1 MFVVCVIHVKNWD
14 EIAGTTVVTVVN
26 TMMNAS
32 KRTWRKWRQS
42 RPSLGPGLKT
52 AVSLMDMWTSENV
65 EERMGRYFNHDD
77 QIRFKKNISI
87 QGNDVK
93 LINLKVCHDHKSNEK
108 IHHPANKILEVLIL
122 SVMLLNY

>member
-1 MFVVCVIHVKNWD
+1 MWRANQGNYLKKVPQSTTKHVNMALGENWDWYLLLYVIHVKNWD

-32 KRTWRKWRQS
+32 KRTWRIWRQS

-65 EERMGRYFNHDD
+65 EERMGR
-77 QIRFKKNISI
+77 
-87 QGNDVK
+87 
-93 LINLKVCHDHKSNEK
+93 
-108 IHHPANKILEVLIL
+108 
-122 SVMLLNY
+122 